1 MPEATP
7 PPPKP
12 ENTAAPPKTLP
23 SDPVLREKRAITRRS
38 FAVAGISAALG
49 ISGWQWLRSRELEDG
64 IPWPLRRML
73 RFNERLA
80 SAYFDTTRLAPTFP
94 PSLATEPRVNGEIGF
109 SGPVEQW
116 KLAIDSP
123 GIPLRSLGLAEIKA
137 LPRQEMIT
145 ELKCIEG
152 WSTPVR
158 WTGARLID
166 LATTYHLGTRSGNA
180 PDPKKPDDLIH
191 YVGIETPDKKY
202 YVGLDVA
209 SAFHPQTLLCYEMD
223 SKPLTPQHGGP
234 LRLVIP
240 VKYGIKNI
248 KRIGTI
254 TFSNIRPRD
263 YWAER
268 GYDWYAGH

>member
-7 PPPKP
+7 PTPKP
-12 ENTAAPPKTLP
+12 ENTAAPP
-23 SDPVLREKRAITRRS
+23 SDPVLLEKQAITRRS
-38 FAVAGISAALG
+38 FAVAGITAALG
-49 ISGWQWLRSRELEDG
+49 LGGWQWLRTRELDDG

-80 SAYFDTTRLAPTFP
+80 SAYFDANRLAPNFP
-94 PSLATEPRVNGEIGF
+94 LTQAGEPRVNGEIGL

-116 KLAIDSP
+116 KLAIHSP
-123 GIPLRSLGLAEIKA
+123 GNAPLSLGLAEIKA

-152 WSTPVR
+152 WSVPVH
-158 WTGARLID
+158 WGGARLID
-166 LATTYHLGTRSGNA
+166 LATRYRLGTRSGNA
-180 PDPKKPDDLIH
+180 PDPKGKPDDLVP
-191 YVGIETPDKKY
+191 YVGFETPDKKY

-223 SKPLTPQHGGP
+223 SKSLLPAHGGP

-254 TFSNIRPRD
+254 TFSDVRPRD